1 MQSGTVSTTS
11 SAVLKAV
18 NAGEAEGGVIYHY
31 YYFGDQAKTG
41 ENSDKVGVHYFR
53 NKDPGAFVSIS
64 GAGVLASS
72 KHKAQSMAFV
82 KWLAGKGGQEIL
94 RTGTSYEYAVGANA
108 QSNAKLEPLKA
119 LQAPA
124 LDPAKL
130 NAKKVTELMTAAGLL

>member
-1 MQSGTVSTTS
+1 
-11 SAVLKAV
+11 
-18 NAGEAEGGVIYHY
+18 
-31 YYFGDQAKTG
+31 
-41 ENSDKVGVHYFR
+41 
-53 NKDPGAFVSIS
+53 
-64 GAGVLASS
+64 
-72 KHKAQSMAFV
+72 MAFV